1 MTWILINNIKIWK
14 VRAGWLT
21 FDGLFLLVGCAL
33 KHMMEDSSH
42 PSGLLLPLK
51 PMSLILRRFLKYSEG
66 NTEPFP
72 VYWGVACKLGGRS
85 SHEGS
90 PMRKA
95 RCTTQSMMYCQK
107 SGLRELGERECCGST
122 SYRSSVLVLS
132 PCRRKI
138 SLISNCW
145 INTVFSVSFCPV
157 LFPAGCWHNG
167 REGTS

>member
-1 MTWILINNIKIWK
+1 MTWILINNIKNWE

-51 PMSLILRRFLKYSEG
+51 PMSPILWKFLKYSEG

-72 VYWGVACKLGGRS
+72 VCWGAACKPGGRS

-90 PMRKA
+90 PMREA

-107 SGLRELGERECCGST
+107 SGLRELGETECRGST
-122 SYRSSVLVLS
+122 SYCTSVLVLR
-132 PCRRKI
+132 PCRSKI

-145 INTVFSVSFCPV
+145 INTVFLGSICPV